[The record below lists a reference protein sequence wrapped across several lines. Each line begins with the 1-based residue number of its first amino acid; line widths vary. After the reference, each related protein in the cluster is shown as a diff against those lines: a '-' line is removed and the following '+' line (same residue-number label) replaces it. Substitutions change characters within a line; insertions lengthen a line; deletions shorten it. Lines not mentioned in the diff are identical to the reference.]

1 VDATTLALMRFRQ
14 GGFLGLP
21 TDEPEEINLFK
32 GRRANEKYY
41 NI

>member
-1 VDATTLALMRFRQ
+1 LR
-14 GGFLGLP
+14 LP
-21 TDEPEEINLFK
+21 TDEPEEIKWFK